1 MEGFSSFNVDTVYI
15 VYEVRQENFN
25 KPIIVKKLATAN
37 KCKKLLRN
45 IQKKSS
51 VFKRVGFLD
60 KGIIYCT
67 SGYNYSV
74 EFVNNCEKESST
86 GDINVIND
94 LFDNLI

>member
-1 MEGFSSFNVDTVYI
+1 MNDFSSFDVKTAYI

-37 KCKKLLRN
+37 HCKKLLKTV
-45 IQKKSS
+45 QKKVS
-51 VFKRVGFLD
+51 VFKRIGFLD
-60 KGIIYCT
+60 KDIIYCT

-74 EFVNNCEKESST
+74 EFINNCEKESST
-86 GDINVIND
+86 ADINIINK